1 MNEELAQLRN
11 RIDEVDDRV
20 LVLLNERARLAQ
32 AVGHLKLNNG
42 EEGGPIYRP
51 EREAQVV
58 RRLQAANAG
67 PLPNESVERLFKEVM
82 SACRALEQPLK
93 VAYLGP
99 AGTFSEAAAIKHFG
113 QSSEGMPVASIDEV
127 FKAVEVGQAQYG
139 VVPAENTTEGAIGRT
154 LDLLL
159 ATPLTICG
167 EVMLRVRQNLL
178 RSKAA
183 RAAQPRPPLP
193 SEGPAQGAQDA
204 TLVAV
209 RSEARDGPWP
219 TEGRGEGGVGN
230 LPGGVEGWDVSKGLD
245 GIRVVYSHAQS
256 LGQCAGWLNGHLPGV
271 ERIAV
276 ASNAEAARLASEH
289 PDAAAI
295 AGERAAEQYGLNVV
309 VPGIEDAAGNTT
321 RFLVLGKDAAAP
333 SGKDKT
339 SLAVYARNR
348 PGSLLELIE
357 PFARLGVGL
366 SKLESRP
373 ARSGSWEYV
382 FFIDLEGHRQDV
394 RVAEAIQEAAGHALS
409 LKVLGAYPTA
419 T

>member
-1 MNEELAQLRN
+1 MNEELAKLRD
-11 RIDEVDDRV
+11 RIDELDDRL

-32 AVGHLKLNNG
+32 EVGHLKLANG

-58 RRLQAANAG
+58 RRLQDANEG
-67 PLPNESVERLFKEVM
+67 PLPDESVERLFKEIM
-82 SACRALEQPLK
+82 SACRALEQPLTC
-93 VAYLGP
+93 AYLGP
-99 AGTFSEAAAIKHFG
+99 EGTFSEAAAIKQFG
-113 QSSEGMPVASIDEV
+113 QSTNGLPVATIDEV
-127 FKAVEVGQAQYG
+127 FKAVETGQAQYG

-159 ATPLTICG
+159 TTPLIVCG
-167 EVMLRVRQNLL
+167 EVMLRIRQNLL
-178 RSKAA
+178 RKN
-183 RAAQPRPPLP
+183 
-193 SEGPAQGAQDA
+193 D
-204 TLVAV
+204 
-209 RSEARDGPWP
+209 
-219 TEGRGEGGVGN
+219 N
-230 LPGGVEGWDVSKGLD
+230 LD

-256 LGQCAGWLNGHLPGV
+256 LGQCQGWLTAHLPDA
-271 ERIAV
+271 ERVAV
-276 ASNAEAARLASEH
+276 ASNAEAARLASES
-289 PDAAAI
+289 PIAAAI
-295 AGERAAEQYGLNVV
+295 AGDTAAARYGLNIAA
-309 VPGIEDAAGNTT
+309 PGIEDIAGNTT
-321 RFLVLGKDAAAP
+321 RFLVIGKDAAAP

-382 FFIDLEGHRQDV
+382 FFIDLEGHRLDV
-394 RVAEAIQEAAGHALS
+394 RVAEAIQEATGHALS
-409 LKVLGAYPTA
+409 IKVLGSYPSA